1 MPLKQ
6 VIILAVE
13 TLITTTRPAVAE
25 NALGIMKTRNYVQF
39 IPAVLVGQVNIFYYT
54 FIAFR
59 VLRVSTE
66 KNVHKS

>member
-39 IPAVLVGQVNIFYYT
+39 IHVPEVLVGQVNIF
-54 FIAFR
+54 
-59 VLRVSTE
+59 L
-66 KNVHKS
+66 

>member
-13 TLITTTRPAVAE
+13 TLITTRPAVAE

-39 IPAVLVGQVNIFYYT
+39 IPAVLVGQVNIF
-54 FIAFR
+54 
-59 VLRVSTE
+59 L
-66 KNVHKS
+66 